1 MHFYYHHVGVEGAA
15 EDFPKTVF
23 TERSIRTVREHI
35 SDSVPQKQPLIGNLE
50 SVFPAGRFNCW
61 GVPSGASTVMGN
73 LESGDAVLLIV
84 TTGEDGAIPALCRVE
99 CYYPVE
105 LRGLSRAFWGNE
117 KYPYIFFF
125 ETIPLSLTWGEFL
138 YHTGYEPNYDPRGKF
153 LSIASDRLSSFG
165 GPEGYFSFLLAEHQ
179 ASEPPDRYAIQL
191 ENGEDVGDEKVSED
205 DPEYASEGV
214 EEEFD
219 KVITQSV
226 QAEPDLTDDSEN
238 RKVKKQRTPRSEAF
252 RKAIR
257 RLYDERCSICGRQIY
272 SPSGNPEVQSAHIYP
287 KRFNG
292 SDDLRN
298 GVCLCRIHHWA
309 FDVGWFSLSDDVEII
324 VRKSLP
330 PDEDYEFIREFE
342 GEEIELP
349 EQKAFK
355 PHPKFLRAHR
365 EIYEFAD

>member
-23 TERSIRTVREHI
+23 TERSIRTVRKYV

-50 SVFPAGRFNCW
+50 SVFPTGRFNCW
-61 GVPSGASTVMGN
+61 GVPAGASTVMEN
-73 LESGDAVLLIV
+73 LESGDAVLLVV

-105 LRGLSRAFWGNE
+105 LYGLSRALWGNE

-125 ETIPLSLTWGEFL
+125 ETNPLNLTWEEFL
-138 YHTGYEPNYDPRGKF
+138 YHTGYKPNYDPRGRF
-153 LSIASDRLSSFG
+153 LSIANDRLNSFG
-165 GPEGYFSFLLAEHQ
+165 GPEGYFSFLQ
-179 ASEPPDRYAIQL
+179 SEYQTSETPDKYGIEL
-191 ENGEDVGDEKVSED
+191 ENGEDADSEEVSEK
-205 DPEYASEGV
+205 DPAYSPEEV

-219 KVITQSV
+219 NVITQSV
-226 QAEPDLTDDSEN
+226 QEEPDLTDDSEN
-238 RKVKKQRTPRSEAF
+238 QKVETKRTPRSEAF

-257 RLYDERCSICGRQIY
+257 RLYEERCSICGRQLY

-298 GVCLCRIHHWA
+298 GVCLCRLHHWA

-330 PDEDYEFIREFE
+330 PDGDYEFIREFE
-342 GEEIELP
+342 GEKIG
-349 EQKAFK
+349 
-355 PHPKFLRAHR
+355 RASCR
-365 EIYEFAD
+365 ERVYCEV